1 MNLLEHLLTCTAE
14 EGGEVSQAAHKALRF
29 GLDDINPKTQRTNLQ
44 DIVSEFNDL
53 IGALEL
59 LQEEGVNLQGLY
71 DRQAI
76 DSKKARIKHW
86 LGHSKSVGTLVDAE
100 PIRSCE

>member
-76 DSKKARIKHW
+76 ESKKARINALAWAFQVRWHPCRRRANKE
-86 LGHSKSVGTLVDAE
+86 L
-100 PIRSCE
+100 